1 MRVLPAENIV
11 KKDELNAAKQLKV
24 DKITRIVALVV
35 AFLSTYFFIIKI
47 LFM

>member
-1 MRVLPAENIV
+1 MRVDPEDNIV
-11 KKDELNAAKQLKV
+11 NREALKAAAQLKT

-47 LFM
+47 LFL

>member
-1 MRVLPAENIV
+1 MRVNP
-11 KKDELNAAKQLKV
+11 DEKILRGEELRAKNQLKT

-47 LFM
+47 LFL